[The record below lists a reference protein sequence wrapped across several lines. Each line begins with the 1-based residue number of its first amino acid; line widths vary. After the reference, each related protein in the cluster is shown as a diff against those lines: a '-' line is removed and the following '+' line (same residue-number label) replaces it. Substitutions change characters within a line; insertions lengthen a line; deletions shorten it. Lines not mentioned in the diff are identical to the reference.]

1 MRATLGAWARTA
13 LALVLLGGFYAVSWA
28 LVLGYAALSAG
39 VLWVLLVDGTRMT
52 SPAPL
57 YAVAFGLPAVLA
69 VLRGLFS
76 GGRAP
81 AAREGR
87 AVTRRQAP
95 ELWETV
101 TGLARAAGAPEPTEI
116 RLTLEANASVSE
128 DTRFGAGVTA
138 RRMEIGVPLLAGL
151 SGDELRAVLCHEL
164 GHYARRDTRFAATAY
179 RGSAALHTARTG
191 IAEAAGGNAL
201 VAGYSGLQS
210 WVLGVYAWLFDAVT
224 FGVRRRQEFRAD
236 AAAAAVVGREAT
248 ASALTAVH
256 AVGAAWADYRARLLD
271 PMVGRGLTPDD
282 PLRPF
287 AEMLA
292 DPGYAR
298 ALGEWRSRMPEPPRS
313 RLDSHPPL
321 SRRLAAL
328 AHDRGSLAHEQ
339 AAPSAPEAGRV
350 AEAYARLPDGVWG
363 SLLRPLLPPSGPR
376 RLGQPWQEWLD
387 DAAEAQ
393 MVQAVED
400 LRGPLAL
407 LFRPDAPPEPT
418 VDAVLGL
425 LEAGRGAELAE
436 ALHDTGWGTDQWG
449 LPGSPEQALETLVGQ
464 GLTGAGR
471 AGWSLRW
478 TAPSAL
484 VVYDDEAREA
494 VELARSAAADP
505 GTAFLLRTRL
515 VLCGVNTAA
524 PLDRTGPMARPPGG
538 AAPAAGTGANEPG
551 RRNGRRNGRTAGLAA
566 AVAVTAVFTWNLV
579 TGDDVTERPSGPGT
593 PVNPLSP
600 PPSPYLP
607 HPRPPLPT
615 GAPPLPTG
623 VPPVPVPLPTVT
635 AVECGPGE
643 IRLAGDC
650 VPIGDLVATPDPV
663 VTPDPGAALRSPR

>member
-1 MRATLGAWARTA
+1 MTATVGALLRTMLA
-13 LALVLLGGFYAVSWA
+13 LALLGGFYAVSWA
-28 LVLGYAALSAG
+28 LVLGYAVLSAG

-179 RGSAALHTARTG
+179 RGSAALRTARTG

-201 VAGYSGLQS
+201 VALYSGFQDRALA
-210 WVLGVYAWLFDAVT
+210 VYAWLFDAVT
-224 FGVRRRQEFRAD
+224 FGVRRRQELRAD

-256 AVGAAWADYRARLLD
+256 AVGAAWADYRTRLLD
-271 PMVGRGLTPDD
+271 PMAGRGLTPDD

-298 ALGEWRSRMPEPPRS
+298 ALGEWRRRMPEPPRS

-328 AHDRGSLAHEQ
+328 AHDRGALARGR
-339 AAPSAPEAGRV
+339 AAPPAPGTGRA

-376 RLGQPWQEWLD
+376 GLGQPWREWLD

-400 LRGPLAL
+400 LRGPLARL
-407 LFRPDAPPEPT
+407 SRPGVPPEPT

-449 LPGSPEQALETLVGQ
+449 LPGSPEQALGTLVGQ
-464 GLTGAGR
+464 GLVGAGR

-494 VELARSAAADP
+494 VELARSAAAGP
-505 GTAFLLRTRL
+505 GAASLLRTRL

-538 AAPAAGTGANEPG
+538 PAPAGGTGAGGTGAGGSGGRGG
-551 RRNGRRNGRTAGLAA
+551 RRNGRAAGLAA

-579 TGDDVTERPSGPGT
+579 TGDDVTEQPSGPGT

-600 PPSPYLP
+600 PSSPY
-607 HPRPPLPT
+607 PPQ
-615 GAPPLPTG
+615 PPLPTG
-623 VPPVPVPLPTVT
+623 VPPVPAPLPTGT

-650 VPIGDLVATPDPV
+650 VPIGDLVATPVPA

>member
-1 MRATLGAWARTA
+1 MTATAGALLRTA
-13 LALVLLGGFYAVSWA
+13 LALVLVGGFYAVSWA
-28 LVLGYAALSAG
+28 LVLGYAALSAF
-39 VLWVLLVDGTRMT
+39 VLWILLVDGTRMT
-52 SPAPL
+52 TPAPL
-57 YAVAFGLPAVLA
+57 YLVAFGLPAVLA

-95 ELWETV
+95 QLWETV
-101 TGLARAAGAPEPTEI
+101 TGLARAVGAPEPTEI

-128 DTRFGAGVTA
+128 DTRFGAGAAA

-164 GHYARRDTRFAATAY
+164 GHYARRHTRFAATAH

-191 IAEAAGGNAL
+191 IAKAAGGNIVVASYTDYQRWAL
-201 VAGYSGLQS
+201 GM
-210 WVLGVYAWLFDAVT
+210 YAWLFDAVT
-224 FGVRRRQEFRAD
+224 FGVRRRQEFQAD
-236 AAAAAVVGREAT
+236 AAAAAVVGRAAT

-271 PMVGRGLTPDD
+271 PMAGRGLTPDD
-282 PLRPF
+282 PLCPF
-287 AEMLA
+287 TEMLA
-292 DPGYAR
+292 DPEYAE
-298 ALGEWRSRMPEPPRS
+298 ALQEWRRRMPEPPRS

-328 AHDRGSLAHEQ
+328 ARVRD
-339 AAPSAPEAGRV
+339 APGPPASSAAGRV
-350 AEAYARLPDGVWG
+350 ADAYVRLPDGVWG

-400 LRGPLAL
+400 LRGPLARL
-407 LFRPDAPPEPT
+407 SGPDVSPEPT

-436 ALHDTGWGTDQWG
+436 ALHEAGWGTGQWG

-494 VELARSAAADP
+494 VELARAAAADP
-505 GTAFLLRTRL
+505 EAASPLRTRL

-538 AAPAAGTGANEPG
+538 AAPAAGTGTGGSRRLNGGPG
-551 RRNGRRNGRTAGLAA
+551 MLVA
-566 AVAVTAVFTWNLV
+566 AVVVMAVFTWNLF
-579 TGDDVTERPSGPGT
+579 TGDDATERPSVPGT
-593 PVNPLSP
+593 PVAPLF
-600 PPSPYLP
+600 
-607 HPRPPLPT
+607 PRPSSHLPYPPLPGGPPTLAPLPT
-615 GAPPLPTG
+615 GPA
-623 VPPVPVPLPTVT
+623 
-635 AVECGPGE
+635 AECGPGE

-650 VPIGDLVATPDPV
+650 VSIGDLVATPNPA
-663 VTPDPGAALRSPR
+663 VTPDPGAALRSPE